1 MQECAAEV
9 LPDAV
14 HSTDDDCFVASGC
27 ISREVRLRLAHQCSS
42 VGFSANILEVS
53 GSNIMNFAQ
62 GEYSLVHDDLT
73 TLLPPPAR
81 DAALVSLADLGTEAA
96 FHTRRDLVNF
106 KKICLHMQEGA
117 THTCKDLKQLCAF
130 FRTDTQSH
138 ESFFMP
144 VDRYGSISDT
154 MQECAG
160 ALDAVADG
168 RRISKAM
175 CCIPR
180 LPDKP
185 LSQYLLSCPQQ
196 LQCFKNA
203 CDAEQFLLTTEV
215 LRHFAGEHHG
225 EQQQQQQQH
234 EVPGHASGSL
244 IQENVDYDTR
254 AAIISMLDQPWSL
267 QSPIASSSAVS
278 PVYIV
283 AASMTARG
291 GWKAL
296 RMQRVLHYVT
306 SGLQKLL
313 IRINHALNRLLAL
326 PSLERLKALL
336 IKQREDAAAV
346 PLGSGAEHGAPAVP
360 DALAHHRVIVG
371 CAIKRRR
378 YISLLT
384 GAFPTLSS
392 KPPCSRFTTP
402 SRRDCSS
409 VGECHAALRDDAGEG
424 PRQTVCVW

>member
-1 MQECAAEV
+1 MRGLDCLQNATFQAFCVCARTMAATEA
-9 LPDAV
+9 LDANSSAAPDF
-14 HSTDDDCFVASGC
+14 FVSSGC
-27 ISREVRLRLAHQCSS
+27 ISSALRQQWACKSSHIGFSSS
-42 VGFSANILEVS
+42 VLEVNS
-53 GSNIMNFAQ
+53 SNIMNFAQ
-62 GEYSLVHDDLT
+62 GEFSLVHDDMKS
-73 TLLPPPAR
+73 LLQPSTSA
-81 DAALVSLADLGTEAA
+81 AALQWLQHVGAESA

-106 KKICLHMQEGA
+106 KKICLHMQEGG

-130 FRTDTQSH
+130 FRTDTQNH

-144 VDRYGSISDT
+144 IDRYGSISDT

-168 RRISKAM
+168 RRISKAL

-225 EQQQQQQQH
+225 EQQQQQQQQQH
-234 EVPGHASGSL
+234 EVPDHASGSL
-244 IQENVDYDTR
+244 IQENIDYDTR

-384 GAFPTLSS
+384 GALPT
-392 KPPCSRFTTP
+392 
-402 SRRDCSS
+402 
-409 VGECHAALRDDAGEG
+409 A
-424 PRQTVCVW
+424 

>member
-1 MQECAAEV
+1 MQMSAAEV

-14 HSTDDDCFVASGC
+14 HSTDDDFFVASGC
-27 ISREVRLRLAHQCSS
+27 IGREARLRLGHQCSS
-42 VGFSANILEVS
+42 VGFSANILEVN

-62 GEYSLVHDDLT
+62 GEYSLVDEDLA

-81 DAALVSLADLGTEAA
+81 AAALASLADLGTEAA

-215 LRHFAGEHHG
+215 LRQFAGEHSG
-225 EQQQQQQQH
+225 EQQQQQHEQQDQ
-234 EVPGHASGSL
+234 ASGSHT
-244 IQENVDYDTR
+244 QETVDYDTR
-254 AAIISMLDQPWSL
+254 AAISSMLAQPWSL
-267 QSPIASSSAVS
+267 QCPISSSAS

-296 RMQRVLHYVT
+296 RMHKVLRYVT
-306 SGLQKLL
+306 SGLQQLL
-313 IRINHALNRLLAL
+313 VRINHALERLLAL
-326 PSLERLKALL
+326 PSLDLLKTLL
-336 IKQREDAAAV
+336 IKQREDAAAA
-346 PLGSGAEHGAPAVP
+346 PMGLGTEHSARAVP

-384 GAFPTLSS
+384 GSLCTAQLS
-392 KPPCSRFTTP
+392 CI
-402 SRRDCSS
+402 RRNR
-409 VGECHAALRDDAGEG
+409 H
-424 PRQTVCVW
+424 VCAS